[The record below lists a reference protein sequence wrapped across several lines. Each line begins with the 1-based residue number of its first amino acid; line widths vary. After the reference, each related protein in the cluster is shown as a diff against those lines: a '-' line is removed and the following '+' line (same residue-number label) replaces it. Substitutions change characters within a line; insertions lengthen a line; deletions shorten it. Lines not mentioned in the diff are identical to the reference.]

1 MALQI
6 LTAVR
11 NSMLEAI
18 RTAGGAGGSLV
29 IYTGTS
35 PGVNV
40 AATGTLLVTLPIA
53 TTFAA
58 AAASGAMTITTPTT
72 TAVSSAGTLTAG
84 YFRVLGATSNV
95 LFDGTVGTTGADLN
109 FSTVSFSNGA
119 NISITAPFTITAGN
133 P

>member
-1 MALQI
+1 MALAI

-11 NSMLEAI
+11 NSMLNAI
-18 RTAGGAGGSLV
+18 TTAAGASGSLLV
-29 IYTGTS
+29 YTGTS
-35 PGVNV
+35 PGVNS
-40 AATGTLLVTLPIA
+40 AATGTLLVTLPI
-53 TTFAA
+53 TGSFAA
-58 AAASGAMTITTPTT
+58 AAASGVLTITTPTT

-95 LFDGTVGTTGADLN
+95 LFDGTVSTTGADLN

-133 P
+133 A